1 MTSFDRYIK
10 KMLCSNQAVMSSIS
24 LLKVPFTMLVAASTN
39 SGKTHLVRDMIL
51 NHYRLFERPI
61 DEIVWLYHPRAF
73 DEDLAQQL
81 KRDLNLPIR
90 FIEGF
95 PSKAIEQGTLFEADN
110 KAVKMLVVDDLVA
123 TALRSHTALFLELHT
138 IISHHN
144 NICVVG
150 ILQNLHADTASQRQI
165 MNNIIRNL
173 SYVVL
178 FPDRRN
184 LGALK
189 QIARTYF
196 NGEEYKLIAPFKQ
209 LIDSKEKYNYMLID
223 FIDLDMPVK
232 FNTLRPTDK
241 PYFFTFPSQP

>member
-1 MTSFDRYIK
+1 MPSIDGYIMK
-10 KMLCSNQAVMSSIS
+10 IFYSIWTNMSTIS
-24 LLKVPFTMLVAASTN
+24 PLKVPFTMLVAASSN
-39 SGKTHLVRDMIL
+39 SGKTHLVRDMII

-73 DEDLAQQL
+73 DEELMQQL
-81 KRDLNLPIR
+81 KRDLNVPIR

-95 PSKAIEQGTLFEADN
+95 PSKAIEEGSLFNADN
-110 KAVKMLVVDDLVA
+110 KAVKLLVVDDLVA
-123 TALRSHTALFLELHT
+123 TALRTPIFLELHT
-138 IISHHN
+138 IMSHHN

-150 ILQNLHADTASQRQI
+150 IMQNLHADTPSQRQMI
-165 MNNIIRNL
+165 NNIIRNL
-173 SYVVL
+173 SYIVL

-196 NGEEYKLIAPFKQ
+196 NGEEYKLVQPFKQ

-223 FIDLDMPVK
+223 FIDLDLPVK
-232 FNTLRPTDK
+232 FNTLRTTDK
-241 PYFFTFPSQP
+241 PYYFKFELTK